1 MNHFFFLIEK
11 NQEFSLFFRFIEP
24 IQFIRIF
31 HSYFFYQKSF
41 IKILRLPNLEYTTFK
56 QFIVFKKIKLANT
69 NPTETLLVNFDNKV
83 PIRR

>member
-1 MNHFFFLIEK
+1 M
-11 NQEFSLFFRFIEP
+11 EP
-24 IQFIRIF
+24 IQFRVMEPIQFSRIF

-41 IKILRLPNLEYTTFK
+41 IKTLRLPNLEYTTFK
-56 QFIVFKKIKLANT
+56 QFTGIKKIKLANT